1 MASLT
6 LNLYPPVLET
16 YMPAFV
22 ANGNYTVC
30 KIYFGLSDYNSIE
43 NIANAQVLVTNQYN
57 NLTVLDITNYPSE
70 IMLKEIQSDAN
81 GYYIEI
87 NNADINGGFV
97 NDTNY
102 KVQIRFTSWEAF
114 TGSTIEEKQADKTI
128 KETIPQGISTW
139 LTENLDNFSEWSRAC
154 LIYGISEPTIEAYYN
169 DVEGSTVTRTAWEPG
184 TEIEWNQSGVVTFL
198 GNIIYED
205 PNETEYIQSYYI
217 DLYDENDNLVE
228 SSGNIYPNNNT
239 INYTFKARLN
249 QGDDYYFYVNY
260 TTISQYK
267 ESVQYLF
274 SIVDVAPA
282 ALQGT
287 LTAVPDDENGCMY
300 IQFKDSGSGSSA
312 TVNVLIRRSSSKDNF
327 AFEDDIATISYN
339 WTGSNSFTYADKTIE
354 NGIFYKY
361 TAQIIDSNGFLGAA
375 VTTDKQLVSTEYAYI
390 NSTDKQLALKFDS
403 TVNSLKKVLTESI
416 TNTLGAKHPFVK
428 RNGDV
433 NYYQFPLAG
442 LITYR
447 QDDINWFTSLE
458 DIYKDSVN
466 EHDTYNNNHDI
477 SNDRDY
483 NYEKLYREKVYDF
496 LTDGQVKL
504 FRGPAEGNFLI
515 RLTDVSLA
523 PNQQLGRMVWSFSA
537 TATEIADYTMDNLR
551 KYNVLSFMEAEI
563 PTETTEEWED
573 SIHTSSSSL

>member
-22 ANGNYTVC
+22 INGNSTVC
-30 KIYFGLSDYNSIE
+30 KVYFGLSDYNSIE

-57 NLTVLDITNYPSE
+57 NLTVLDITKYPSE

-81 GYYIEI
+81 GYYIAI
-87 NNADINGGFV
+87 NNTDINGGFV

-102 KVQIRFTSWEAF
+102 KVQIRFTSINAASQSLA
-114 TGSTIEEKQADKTI
+114 TPQA
-128 KETIPQGISTW
+128 ISTW

-154 LIYGISEPTIEAYYN
+154 LIYGISQPTIEAYYN
-169 DVEGSTVTRTAWEPG
+169 VVEGSIITKTAWQPD
-184 TEIEWNQSGVVTFL
+184 TPIDWSQSSVVTFI
-198 GNIIYED
+198 GNMIYAD
-205 PNETEYIQSYYI
+205 SNETEYVQSYCI
-217 DLYDENDNLVE
+217 NLYDENNNLVE

-239 INYTFKARLN
+239 FNYTFKARLN
-249 QGDDYYFYVNY
+249 QGDDYYFYVDY

-267 ESVQYLF
+267 ERVEYDF
-274 SIVDVAPA
+274 CIIDVAPA

-287 LTAVPDDENGCMY
+287 LSAIPDDENGCMY
-300 IQFKDSGSGSSA
+300 VQFEDSGSGSSA
-312 TVNVLIRRSSSKDNF
+312 TVDVLIRRSSSKDNF
-327 AFEDDIATISYN
+327 TFEDDMYIIKNYQ
-339 WTGSNSFTYADKTIE
+339 WTGNNSFTYADKTIE

-361 TAQIIDSNGFLGAA
+361 TAQIIDAQGFLGTA
-375 VTTDKQLVSTEYAYI
+375 VTTDKQLVSTNYAYI
-390 NSTDKQLALKFDS
+390 NSEDKQLALKFDTTIS
-403 TVNSLKKVLTESI
+403 SLKKILTESV
-416 TNTLGAKHPFVK
+416 TNTLGAKYPFVK

-433 NYYQFPLAG
+433 NYYQFPISG

-447 QDDINWFTSLE
+447 QDDMDWFTSLE
-458 DIYKDSVN
+458 EIYQDSITD
-466 EHDTYNNNHDI
+466 HDAYNNNHNI
-477 SNDRDY
+477 SNERDY

-515 RLTDVSLA
+515 RLTDVSLT

-537 TATEIADYTMDNLR
+537 TATEIADYTIDNLK
-551 KYNVLSFMEAEI
+551 KYNVLNFVTATI
-563 PTETTEEWED
+563 PSEVEEEWED
-573 SIHTSSSSL
+573 SIHTRTNG

>member
-22 ANGNYTVC
+22 INGNSTVC
-30 KIYFGLSDYNSIE
+30 KVYFGLSDYNSIE

-57 NLTVLDITNYPSE
+57 NLTVLDVTQYPSE
-70 IMLKEIQSDAN
+70 IMLKAIQEDSN
-81 GYYIEI
+81 GYYITI
-87 NNADINGGFV
+87 ANSDIQDGFV

-102 KVQIRFTSWEAF
+102 KVQIRFTSTEAAAVSL
-114 TGSTIEEKQADKTI
+114 TTPQA
-128 KETIPQGISTW
+128 ISTW
-139 LTENLDNFSEWSRAC
+139 LTDNLDKFSEWSRAC

-169 DVEGSTVTRTAWEPG
+169 DIEGSTVTRTVWEPG

-228 SSGNIYPNNNT
+228 NSGNIYPNNNT

-267 ESVQYLF
+267 DSVQYLF
-274 SIVDVAPA
+274 SIIDVAPA

-287 LTAVPDDENGCMY
+287 LIAVPDDENGCMY
-300 IQFKDSGSGSSA
+300 IQFKDSGSGSPA
-312 TVNVLIRRSSSKDNF
+312 AVNVLIRRSSSKDNF
-327 AFEDDIATISYN
+327 TFEDDMYIIKNYQ

-361 TAQIIDSNGFLGAA
+361 TAQIIDTQGFLGTA
-375 VTTDKQLVSTEYAYI
+375 VTTDKQLVSTNYAYI
-390 NSTDKQLALKFDS
+390 NSEDKQLALKFDS
-403 TVNSLKKVLTESI
+403 TVSSLKKVLTESI
-416 TNTLGAKHPFVK
+416 TNTLGAKYPFVK

-433 NYYQFPLAG
+433 NYYQFPISG

-466 EHDTYNNNHDI
+466 EHDAYNNNHDI

-515 RLTDVSLA
+515 RLTDVSLT

-537 TATEIADYTMDNLR
+537 TATEIADYTIDNLK
-551 KYNVLSFMEAEI
+551 KYNVLNFVTATI
-563 PTETTEEWED
+563 PSEVEEEWED
-573 SIHTSSSSL
+573 SIHTRTNG

>member
-22 ANGNYTVC
+22 INGNSTVC
-30 KIYFGLSDYNSIE
+30 KVYFGLSDYNSIE

-57 NLTVLDITNYPSE
+57 NLTVLDITKYPSE

-87 NNADINGGFV
+87 NNTDINGGFV

-102 KVQIRFTSWEAF
+102 KVQIRFTSINAASQSLA
-114 TGSTIEEKQADKTI
+114 TPQA
-128 KETIPQGISTW
+128 ISTW

-154 LIYGISEPTIEAYYN
+154 LIYGISQPTIEAYYN
-169 DVEGSTVTRTAWEPG
+169 VVEGSTITKTAWQPETP
-184 TEIEWNQSGVVTFL
+184 IDWSQSSVVTFI
-198 GNIIYED
+198 GNMIYAD
-205 PNETEYIQSYYI
+205 PNETEYVQSYCI
-217 DLYDENDNLVE
+217 NLYDEDNNLVE

-239 INYTFKARLN
+239 FNYTFKARLN
-249 QGDDYYFYVNY
+249 QGDDYYFYVDY

-267 ESVQYLF
+267 ERVEYDF
-274 SIVDVAPA
+274 CIIDVAPA

-287 LTAVPDDENGCMY
+287 LSAIPDDENGCMY
-300 IQFKDSGSGSSA
+300 VQFKDSGSGSSA
-312 TVNVLIRRSSSKDNF
+312 TVDVLIRRSSSKDNF
-327 AFEDDIATISYN
+327 TFEDDMYIIKNYQ

-361 TAQIIDSNGFLGAA
+361 TAQIIDAQGFLGTA
-375 VTTDKQLVSTEYAYI
+375 VTTDKQLVSTNYAYI
-390 NSTDKQLALKFDS
+390 NSEDKQLALKFDTTIS
-403 TVNSLKKVLTESI
+403 SLKKILTESV
-416 TNTLGAKHPFVK
+416 TNTLGAKYPFVK

-433 NYYQFPLAG
+433 NYYQFPISG

-447 QDDINWFTSLE
+447 QDDMDWFTSLE
-458 DIYKDSVN
+458 EIYQDSITD
-466 EHDTYNNNHDI
+466 HDAYNNNHNI
-477 SNDRDY
+477 SNERDY

-515 RLTDVSLA
+515 RLTDVSLT

-537 TATEIADYTMDNLR
+537 TATEIADYTIDNLK
-551 KYNVLSFMEAEI
+551 KYNVLNFVTATI
-563 PTETTEEWED
+563 PSEVEEEWED
-573 SIHTSSSSL
+573 SIHTRTNG

>member
-22 ANGNYTVC
+22 INGNSTVC
-30 KIYFGLSDYNSIE
+30 KVYFGLSDYNSIE

-57 NLTVLDITNYPSE
+57 NLTVLDITKYPSE

-87 NNADINGGFV
+87 NNTDINGGFV

-102 KVQIRFTSWEAF
+102 KVQIRFTSINAASQSLA
-114 TGSTIEEKQADKTI
+114 TPQA
-128 KETIPQGISTW
+128 ISTW

-154 LIYGISEPTIEAYYN
+154 LIYGISQPTIEAYYN
-169 DVEGSTVTRTAWEPG
+169 VVEGSTITKTAWQPETP
-184 TEIEWNQSGVVTFL
+184 IDWSQSSVVTFI
-198 GNIIYED
+198 GNMIYAD
-205 PNETEYIQSYYI
+205 PNETEYVQSYCI
-217 DLYDENDNLVE
+217 NLYDENNNLVE

-239 INYTFKARLN
+239 FNYTFKARLN
-249 QGDDYYFYVNY
+249 QGDDYYFYVDY

-267 ESVQYLF
+267 ERVEYDF
-274 SIVDVAPA
+274 CIIDVAPA

-287 LTAVPDDENGCMY
+287 LSAIPDDENGCMY
-300 IQFKDSGSGSSA
+300 VQFEDSGSGSSA
-312 TVNVLIRRSSSKDNF
+312 TVDVLIRRSSSKDNF
-327 AFEDDIATISYN
+327 TFEDDMYIIKNYQ

-361 TAQIIDSNGFLGAA
+361 TAQIIDAQGFLGTA
-375 VTTDKQLVSTEYAYI
+375 VTTDKQLVSTNYAYI
-390 NSTDKQLALKFDS
+390 NSEDKQLALKFDTTIS
-403 TVNSLKKVLTESI
+403 SLKKILTESV
-416 TNTLGAKHPFVK
+416 TNTLGAKYPFVK

-433 NYYQFPLAG
+433 NYYQFPISG

-447 QDDINWFTSLE
+447 QDAIDWFTSLE
-458 DIYKDSVN
+458 EIYQDSVTD
-466 EHDTYNNNHDI
+466 HDAYNNNHNI
-477 SNDRDY
+477 SNERDY

-515 RLTDVSLA
+515 RLTDVSLT

-537 TATEIADYTMDNLR
+537 TATEIADYTIDNLK
-551 KYNVLSFMEAEI
+551 KYNVLNFVTATI
-563 PTETTEEWED
+563 PSEVEEEWED
-573 SIHTSSSSL
+573 SIHTRTNG